1 MEAKHDT
8 HHPYPSFP
16 APAYRLHARSAAR
29 HWQPVGERRYPDDY
43 PAVYGELTV
52 TGVFDTYEESGYTYL
67 QLIDAVMSF

>member
-1 MEAKHDT
+1 MKRT
-8 HHPYPSFP
+8 LITPNF
-16 APAYRLHARSAAR
+16 
-29 HWQPVGERRYPDDY
+29 DDY